1 MGTLEPSET
10 PQKLNPVLNQ
20 NIMKQNGV
28 IMTLTIFVVILSVI
42 IASIVFGNDS
52 PTQLN
57 KFAAPTFMLCNY
69 YPNDKDISMTIV
81 NRVSVDLLNET
92 QLEEYRLNQIKNCH
106 TFWNVDV
113 SEDIMSEN
121 LSEEENWAEEEDWSE
136 EENWAE
142 EEDWSEWTEEVKEE
156 SSEEVKEETDLITV

>member
-1 MGTLEPSET
+1 MA
-10 PQKLNPVLNQ
+10 
-20 NIMKQNGV
+20 I
-28 IMTLTIFVVILSVI
+28 TIFVVILSVV
-42 IASIVFGNDS
+42 IAAIVFGNDS

-57 KFAAPTFMLCNY
+57 KVAAPTFMLCNY

-92 QLEEYRLNQIKNCH
+92 QMEEYRLNQIKNCH

-113 SEDIMSEN
+113 SEEIMSEN
-121 LSEEENWAEEEDWSE
+121 WSE

-142 EEDWSEWTEEVKEE
+142 DENWSEEEEWSEEENRAEEEEWSEEE
-156 SSEEVKEETDLITV
+156 SNEDADLITV